1 MQFVATAIS
10 CVSRDRL
17 APAGEEHTHDACT
30 NTQRTPF
37 ALTNFSL
44 LSSFPKTDRAN
55 CSSYRVHNPSNLA
68 RGFHSII
75 YIYIYSSEF
84 KSCQKFFFTEGYAIN
99 IIPRLELFRV
109 YIKTHEHQLP
119 ANWTRHY
126 KDLSTLCTSSPANT
140 LYTEYAAICSKFV
153 QVSIPSCFVSC
164 SRIIAWMRQD

>member
-30 NTQRTPF
+30 NHATNPF
-37 ALTNFSL
+37 
-44 LSSFPKTDRAN
+44 RAN
-55 CSSYRVHNPSNLA
+55 QFLSPLLFPWNWSRQLLFLSCSQSVKSGKRFPFN
-68 RGFHSII
+68 